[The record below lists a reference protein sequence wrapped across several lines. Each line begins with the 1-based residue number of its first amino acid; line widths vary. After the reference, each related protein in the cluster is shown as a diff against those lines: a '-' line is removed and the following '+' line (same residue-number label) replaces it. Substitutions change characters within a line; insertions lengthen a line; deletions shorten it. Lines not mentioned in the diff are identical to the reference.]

1 MKHGFFVCSRELA
14 ELQYRLAE
22 LAGEGELNPNE
33 SSAMQASL
41 VEVWQA
47 MYSATL
53 GAARDPQS
61 GDHTWDDG
69 DNCYSDGRR
78 ICTQIRIEPR
88 EQSDDNWKHNQ
99 FLLGEGAVNEYPR
112 GTISSIAPI
121 RTSGELVDDGRVRR
135 RNTDFDALRKLLQQP
150 GTGGHE

>member
-1 MKHGFFVCSRELA
+1 MQEPTPINPDPADLTDRMKHGFFVCSRELA

-22 LAGEGELNPNE
+22 LAGEGELNPN
-33 SSAMQASL
+33 
-41 VEVWQA
+41 
-47 MYSATL
+47 
-53 GAARDPQS
+53 
-61 GDHTWDDG
+61 
-69 DNCYSDGRR
+69 
-78 ICTQIRIEPR
+78 
-88 EQSDDNWKHNQ
+88 DNWKHNQ